1 VNSASDTEHS
11 YGSLLDYSSSNEIN
25 SHSVV
30 ILRHL
35 RERLSPSHRI
45 LSFLSLSHPVSPFA
59 PPHRLAT
66 VPSSLTIN
74 RSRCLRRRAV
84 SFHAFQHT
92 CLAFQY
98 ICPIPGRALVPVPC
112 HGSPLSLIPLT
123 PTPLP
128 PLGHRHHPPLLP
140 SFSFPLLSDEWQLGV
155 VASLPDSMPSGLP
168 SKLIVGA
175 RA

>member
-74 RSRCLRRRAV
+74 RSRCLRGVR
-84 SFHAFQHT
+84 SLSMLSNIHALPSNTSARHG
-92 CLAFQY
+92 CGCGLAFRDSWQGSRSR
-98 ICPIPGRALVPVPC
+98 PLSWFSPFPLSPHADPPSAL
-112 HGSPLSLIPLT
+112 GSPASSTSP
-123 PTPLP
+123 PFFFLP
-128 PLGHRHHPPLLP
+128 P
-140 SFSFPLLSDEWQLGV
+140 SF
-155 VASLPDSMPSGLP
+155 
-168 SKLIVGA
+168 
-175 RA
+175 R